1 MHVLKTF
8 ICDVTILEQESC
20 KTKLFRARKKAQKIS
35 NKIIFNRDVIY
46 LKKINSDVFLSF
58 KNEKKILF
66 IFLIVR
72 EVKFNR
78 RRKKI
83 N

>member
-8 ICDVTILEQESC
+8 TFDVTILEQESC

-46 LKKINSDVFLSF
+46 LKKKL
-58 KNEKKILF
+58 ILMYF
-66 IFLIVR
+66 
-72 EVKFNR
+72 
-78 RRKKI
+78 
-83 N
+83 